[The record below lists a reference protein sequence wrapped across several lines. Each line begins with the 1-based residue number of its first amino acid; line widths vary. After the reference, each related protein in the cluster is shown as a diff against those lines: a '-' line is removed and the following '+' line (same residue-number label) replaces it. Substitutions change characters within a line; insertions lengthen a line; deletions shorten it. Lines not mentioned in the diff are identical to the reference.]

1 MKIRNKLTISA
12 GLLLGNVSFLESS
25 ETGDKVAG
33 GYLFPLLTI
42 LILVLLFLLY
52 LVGRYKKEL
61 KSKNELITQKEE
73 KIKWLRQISAEN
85 EHKRVTKEHEV
96 EKKIMELNHTIQ
108 TLEEKA
114 KEGMKNQL
122 VAKIEAQQSK
132 RARQLERAGLNV

>member
-1 MKIRNKLTISA
+1 MKIRDQITILA
-12 GLLLGNVSFLESS
+12 GLLLGSVSFLESS
-25 ETGDKVAG
+25 ETSEKAAS
-33 GYLFPLLTI
+33 GYLFPVIIIVVLA
-42 LILVLLFLLY
+42 LLFLLY

-61 KSKNELITQKEE
+61 KSKNELIAQKEE
-73 KIKWLRQISAEN
+73 KIKWLRQINAEN

-132 RARQLERAGLNV
+132 RARQLERAGLKV